1 MESIPATCDEMRGLI
16 GEFLKRGDSEA
27 QRLWDIIT
35 CQRGPDA
42 PSEVGGG
49 ADQSNSEAYNLRRER
64 KRDTVEVIRAQSWNG
79 VVGGCARY
87 RTDIKYVTVEP
98 PSRQDHFARHVVKAA
113 SALGLEIKYK
123 KDKKG
128 EDPGVVVEPYVNVGK
143 KQGVTI
149 KETPGGGA
157 NVFYENISSK
167 PPVTKLG
174 LGVTYDGTFV
184 KCEEYNFYPWSLEV
198 KNYDHP
204 IEVDN
209 FAALSYQNPEWDD
222 MIAVKMEQYE
232 GAIYIVKFD
241 GSGKFGNYVGIQ
253 SGSPKEVAW
262 KMARGAWTKYQAGKV
277 KGGAAGETMQ
287 LFTYSVP
294 PPSIFAVQKQATIKN
309 LSNLEKAFL
318 NLDPAEGQSITITED
333 KYLG

>member
-98 PSRQDHFARHVVKAA
+98 PSQQDHFARHVVKAA

-128 EDPGVVVEPYVNVGK
+128 EDPGVVVEPYVEK

-157 NVFYENISSK
+157 NVFHKTSLKSA
-167 PPVTKLG
+167 PTVTNLG
-174 LGVTYDGTFV
+174 LGVTWDGTLV
-184 KCEEYNFYPWSLEV
+184 KVGAYSFYLWALEV

-204 IEVDN
+204 IEVDDFTN
-209 FAALSYQNPEWDD
+209 LSYKNPEWDD
-222 MIAVKMEQYE
+222 VIAVKMKQYE
-232 GAIYIVKFD
+232 GAIYIVKFG
-241 GSGKFGNYVGIQ
+241 GSGKFGNYVGLQ
-253 SGSPKEVAW
+253 SGSPKEAAW
-262 KMARGAWTKYQAGKV
+262 KMAREAWAKYQAGKV
-277 KGGAAGETMQ
+277 KEAKEGNYTQM
-287 LFTYSVP
+287 YSYQSL
-294 PPSIFAVQKQATIKN
+294 PSSVFELQKKASIKN
-309 LSNLEKAFL
+309 LSNLEKAYY
-318 NLDPAEGQSITITED
+318 NLDLAAGQSITITED
-333 KYLG
+333 NNPV